1 MNKNLSDTSKILKA
15 AENSETQWIEP
26 QALTIVN
33 KKEKRSGFLDM
44 LLNNLDASL
53 LKTLLS
59 HQKLYRSRPGFYET
73 CQEQRK
79 ISNAN

>member
-1 MNKNLSDTSKILKA
+1 M
-15 AENSETQWIEP
+15 
-26 QALTIVN
+26 
-33 KKEKRSGFLDM
+33 F
-44 LLNNLDASL
+44 LNNLDASL

-59 HQKLYRSRPGFYET
+59 DQKFYRSRPGFYET